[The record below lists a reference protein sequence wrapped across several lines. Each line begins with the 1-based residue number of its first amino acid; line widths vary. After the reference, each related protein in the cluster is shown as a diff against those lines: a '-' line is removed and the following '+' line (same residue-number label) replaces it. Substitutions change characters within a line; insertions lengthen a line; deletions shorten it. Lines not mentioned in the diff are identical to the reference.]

1 MAAISQKI
9 PNLIGG
15 VSQQPDSVKQS
26 TQLRVCDNY
35 YPDVTLGLTKRPGM
49 RGVSK
54 LANAVSDGTWFTIFR
69 DDKEKYL
76 VQFSK
81 AGALKIWS
89 ANNGLAQTVNA
100 VAAEATAYAVHDS
113 FDDLATLQVN
123 DYIFVLNRNITVAQG
138 STSSAAQ
145 TPYAFVT
152 IATIA
157 YSSTYII
164 TLNGTAFSYATPTT
178 GASQLN
184 VSDIVG
190 GLVAAIN
197 GNASWVATAIG
208 NSIHIRRNTSVD
220 FTIEAKGGSTGT
232 AINAYKGVVTSPASL
247 PTQFLNNLKIKV
259 GGTESAAEDD
269 YWVVF
274 RTDDNSG
281 AGIGRWDE
289 TIAPSTVLGLNEET
303 MPHVLIREANG
314 TFTYRKLD
322 EASAIASA
330 GTSVVTGIPTA
341 VSITNAYS
349 AGHVIGEQFEATGG
363 AGKNLR
369 LKVDRIRSNT
379 VTSSFAANSSSYV
392 RQIVTTEAQ
401 FGGYTHQGD
410 QSFPNP
416 DIIITTVTYYW
427 YLNNSQIGVTS
438 DANPLVIG
446 NTSYFI
452 NSSFQNISN
461 ELRAGITSTQTTFGI
476 IDGISIAQPGQGYA
490 ATNVVSIPA
499 GDSFTITSVNTQNLE
514 GDEARLQY
522 WKPRAVGDT
531 DSNPFPSFVGFAL
544 DSIAFYKNRIVFTS
558 RQNAIC
564 SQAGDYF
571 NFFASTAITIV
582 DSDPIDI
589 SASSQKPIKL
599 KHVVPAPRGLLLFG
613 DNAQYILETT
623 TEAFSAKTAE
633 INLLSAYSQSDK
645 VSPVDIGPGFVFVE
659 EGLKA
664 TSVFEM
670 NIGDNIGGKPVVVE
684 LTRTIPSYV
693 PSVISNLKASQ
704 ASGILAMLS
713 KQDPSSLY
721 LYRFFTYGDARIAG
735 WFRWNMPGTI
745 EHFDF
750 DQDLMYVI
758 TKHGSNYVLSVVSL
772 ITETPAESLLFEG
785 EYLDVRLDLFDYSPT
800 LTYDA
805 GTDLTHVCF
814 KDGFEDTNEQAV
826 LMYLNPDVAGYFE
839 EQTITVDMTK
849 AVGERYFLTV
859 EGNQTT
865 SLFAIGYKYEAL
877 AQLPAFYYVANIG
890 GGGTNERKDTV
901 NVPYVSRLRID
912 SYNSGP
918 YRAVV
923 RAQGRNEFSVSLPQ
937 INANYYL
944 ANNIPIIR
952 NAQSVIPILAK
963 GTQFE
968 FELIADSPFP
978 TAFTSVTWEGTYNT
992 KGISRV

>member
-9 PNLIGG
+9 PNLISG
-15 VSQQPDSVKQS
+15 VSQQPDSIKLS

-81 AGALKIWS
+81 AGALKVWS
-89 ANNGLAQTVNA
+89 ANNGIQQTVNA

-123 DYIFVLNRNITVAQG
+123 DYIFVLNRNITVAQAG
-138 STSSAAQ
+138 ATSAAQ
-145 TPYAFVT
+145 TPYAFVS

-164 TLNGTAFSYATPTT
+164 TLDGTAFSYATPTT
-178 GASQLN
+178 GTTQLN

-197 GNASWVATAIG
+197 GNANWVATAIG

-232 AINAYKGVVTSPASL
+232 AINAYKGVVTSAANL

-259 GGTESAAEDD
+259 GGTESAVEDD
-269 YWVVF
+269 YWVIF
-274 RTDDNSG
+274 RTEDNGVSG
-281 AGIGRWDE
+281 LGHWDE

-303 MPHVLIREANG
+303 MPHVIIREANG

-330 GTSVVTGIPTA
+330 GTSAVTGIPTA
-341 VSITNAYS
+341 VSVTNAYS
-349 AGHVIGEQFEATGG
+349 AGHVIGEQIETTGG
-363 AGKNLR
+363 TGKNLR
-369 LKVDRIRSNT
+369 IKIEKIKSII
-379 VTSSFAANSSSYV
+379 VTNAYAANSSNYV
-392 RQIVTTEAQ
+392 RFVAATVATRTV
-401 FGGYTHQGD
+401 FGLVPAAPAKYL
-410 QSFPNP
+410 
-416 DIIITTVTYYW
+416 W
-427 YLNNSQIGVTS
+427 YFNNVQIGVTS
-438 DANPLVIG
+438 DATPLIVG
-446 NTSYFI
+446 DTTYLI
-452 NSSFQNISN
+452 NSAFQSISN
-461 ELRAGITSTQTTFGI
+461 ELRAGLTSNQTAFGV
-476 IDGISIAQPGQGYA
+476 IDTISIAQPGQGYA
-490 ATNVVSIPA
+490 ATNVVSIPT
-499 GDSFTITSVNTQNLE
+499 GDSFTITSVNTTNLQ
-514 GDEARLQY
+514 GDDARLQY
-522 WKPRAVGDT
+522 WKPRVVGDT
-531 DSNPFPSFVGFAL
+531 YSNPFPSFVGFSL
-544 DSIAFYKNRIVFTS
+544 DSISFFKNRIVVTS

-564 SQAGDYF
+564 SQASDYF
-571 NFFASTAITIV
+571 NFFSSTVITVV

-589 SASSQKPIKL
+589 SASSLKPIRL
-599 KHVVPAPRGLLLFG
+599 KQVVPAPKGLILFG

-623 TEAFSAKTAE
+623 TEAFSSKTAE
-633 INLLSAYSQSDK
+633 INVLASYSQSDK
-645 VSPVDIGPGFVFVE
+645 VSPVDIGSSFVFVE

-664 TSVFEM
+664 ASVFEM
-670 NIGDNIGGKPVVVE
+670 NIGDNIGGKPVVME
-684 LTRTIPSYV
+684 LTRPIPSYV
-693 PSVISNLKASQ
+693 PAVITTFKASQ
-704 ASGILAMLS
+704 ASNTFALLS
-713 KQDPSSLY
+713 KQAPSSLY
-721 LYRFFTYGDARIAG
+721 LYRFFMLGETRISG

-758 TKHGSNYVLSVVSL
+758 TKHGSNYVLSVISL

-849 AVGERYFLTV
+849 AVGQRYFLTV

-877 AQLPAFYYVANIG
+877 AQLPAFYYSAAASSG
-890 GGGTNERKDTV
+890 SGEKKDTV

-923 RAQGRNEFSVSLPQ
+923 RAQGRNEFSLALPQ
-937 INANYYL
+937 ISADYYK

-952 NAQSVIPILAK
+952 NAQSVVPILAK

>member
-9 PNLIGG
+9 PNLVGG

-49 RGVSK
+49 KGVSK

-69 DDKEKYL
+69 DDKEKYII
-76 VQFSK
+76 QFSK
-81 AGALKIWS
+81 AGALRVWS
-89 ANNGLAQTVNA
+89 ANNGLPQTVNT
-100 VAAEATAYAVHDS
+100 VAAESTAYAVHTS
-113 FDDLATLQVN
+113 ADDLTTLQVN
-123 DYIFVLNRNITVAQG
+123 DYVFVLNRNVTVTQDPA
-138 STSSAAQ
+138 TSAAL

-164 TLNGTAFSYATPTT
+164 TLNGTDFTYATPTNGNT
-178 GASQLN
+178 QLN
-184 VSDIVG
+184 VVDIVT
-190 GLVAAIN
+190 GLATAIN
-197 GNASWVATAIG
+197 TNANWVATTVG
-208 NSIHIRRNTSVD
+208 NNIRIRRNTNVD

-232 AINAYKGVVTSPASL
+232 AINAYKGVVTSVANL
-247 PTQFLNNLKIKV
+247 PTQFFNDAKIEV
-259 GGTESAAEDD
+259 GGSEANGEDD
-269 YWVVF
+269 YWVRF
-274 RTDDNSG
+274 RTADNSA
-281 AGIGRWDE
+281 AGIGHWDE
-289 TIAPSTVLGLNEET
+289 TIAPSTTLGMNVET
-303 MPHVLIREANG
+303 MPHVIIREANG

-349 AGHVIGEQFEATGG
+349 GGHVIGEQIETTGG
-363 AGKNLR
+363 TGKNLR
-369 LKVDRIRSNT
+369 IKVDKVRSN
-379 VTSSFAANSSSYV
+379 VVASVFAASSSSHV
-392 RQIVTTEAQ
+392 KQ
-401 FGGYTHQGD
+401 
-410 QSFPNP
+410 
-416 DIIITTVTYYW
+416 ITTTTTIRNAGWVRGTTTTTTNYYW
-427 YLNNSQIGVTS
+427 YLGGVQIGVTPTT
-438 DANPLVIG
+438 APLIIG
-446 NTSYFI
+446 DVTYTI
-452 NSSFQNISN
+452 NSAFQAISN
-461 ELRAGITSTQTTFGI
+461 ETRAGLTSTQVTNGI

-490 ATNVVSIPA
+490 ATNLVSIPS
-499 GDSFTITSVNTQNLE
+499 GDTFTITSVNTQNLE
-514 GDEARLQY
+514 GDDARLQF

-531 DSNPFPSFVGFAL
+531 FTNPFPSFVGFSL
-544 DSIAFYKNRIVFTS
+544 DSISFFKNRLVFTS

-571 NFFASTAITIV
+571 NFFASTVITIV

-589 SASSQKPIKL
+589 SASSLKPIRL
-599 KHVVPAPRGLLLFG
+599 KHVVPAPRGLILFG

-623 TEAFSAKTAE
+623 TEAFSSKTAE

-645 VSPVDIGPGFVFVE
+645 VSPVDIGPSFVFVE

-670 NIGDNIGGKPVVVE
+670 NIGDNIGGKPAVAE
-684 LTRTIPSYV
+684 ITRMIPSYV
-693 PSVISNLKASQ
+693 PSAITDLKASQ

-721 LYRFFTYGDARIAG
+721 LYRFFLFGDSRIAG
-735 WFRWNMPGTI
+735 WFRWNLPGVI

-758 TKHGSNYVLSVVSL
+758 TKHGSNYVLSVISL
-772 ITETPAESLLFEG
+772 ITETPSESLLFEG

-805 GTDLTHVCF
+805 VADLTHVCF

-826 LMYLNPDVAGYFE
+826 LMYLTPDVAGYFE
-839 EQTITVDMTK
+839 EQTITTDLTK
-849 AVGERYFLTV
+849 PVGQRYFLTV
-859 EGNQTT
+859 EGDQTS
-865 SLFAIGYKYEAL
+865 SLFALGYKYEAL

-890 GGGTNERKDTV
+890 GGGTNEKKDTV
-901 NVPYVSRLRID
+901 NIPYVSRLRID

-918 YRAVV
+918 YRAVI
-923 RAQGRNEFSVSLPQ
+923 RAQGRDEFSLELPQ
-937 INANYYL
+937 INANYYK

-952 NAQSVIPILAK
+952 NAQSVVPVLAK

-992 KGISRV
+992 KGIRGV

>member
-15 VSQQPDSVKQS
+15 VSQQPDSIKLS

-54 LANAVSDGTWFTIFR
+54 LVNAVSDGTWFTIFR

-81 AGALKIWS
+81 AGALKVWS
-89 ANNGLAQTVNA
+89 ANNGIQQTVNA

-113 FDDLATLQVN
+113 FDDLTTLQVN
-123 DYIFVLNRNITVAQG
+123 DYIFVLNRNITVAQAG
-138 STSSAAQ
+138 TTSAAQ

-152 IATIA
+152 IVTIA

-164 TLNGTAFSYATPTT
+164 TLNGTAFSYATPTSGST
-178 GASQLN
+178 QLN

-190 GLVAAIN
+190 GLAAAIN
-197 GNASWVATAIG
+197 GNANWVATAIG
-208 NSIHIRRNTSVD
+208 NSIHIRRNTNVD

-232 AINAYKGVVTSPASL
+232 AINAYKGVVTSPANL

-259 GGTESAAEDD
+259 GGTESVAEDD

-274 RTDDNSG
+274 RTEDNGASG
-281 AGIGRWDE
+281 LGHWDE
-289 TIAPSTVLGLNEET
+289 TIAPSTVLGINEET
-303 MPHVLIREANG
+303 LPHVIIREANG

-341 VSITNAYS
+341 VSITSATS
-349 AGHVIGEQFEATGG
+349 AGHVIGEQIETTGG
-363 AGKNLR
+363 VGKNLR
-369 LKVDRIRSNT
+369 IRVDKIRSDT
-379 VTSSFAANSSSYV
+379 VTNSYAANSSSYV
-392 RQIVTTEAQ
+392 KQVTEVVSTGPLPIVQ
-401 FGGYTHQGD
+401 YYNGVLYGG
-410 QSFPNP
+410 
-416 DIIITTVTYYW
+416 ITVTKYHW
-427 YLNNSQIGVTS
+427 YLSNVQIGITS
-438 DANPLVIG
+438 NANPLVIG
-446 NTSYFI
+446 DTTYII
-452 NSSFQNISN
+452 NSTFQSIGN
-461 ELRAGITSTQTTFGI
+461 ELRAGLTTTQTTFGI
-476 IDGISIAQPGQGYA
+476 IDEISITQPGQGYA

-514 GDEARLQY
+514 GDNTRLQY
-522 WKPRAVGDT
+522 WKPRVVGDT
-531 DSNPFPSFVGFAL
+531 NSNPFPSFVGFSL
-544 DSIAFYKNRIVFTS
+544 DSISFFKNRLVFTS

-571 NFFASTAITIV
+571 NFFASTVITIV

-589 SASSQKPIKL
+589 SASSLKPIRL
-599 KHVVPAPRGLLLFG
+599 KQVVPAPRGLILFG

-623 TEAFSAKTAE
+623 TEAFSSKTAE
-633 INLLSAYSQSDK
+633 INLLSSYSQSDK
-645 VSPVDIGPGFVFVE
+645 VSPVDIGPSFVFVE

-664 TSVFEM
+664 ASVFEM
-670 NIGDNIGGKPVVVE
+670 NIGDNIGGKPVVME
-684 LTRTIPSYV
+684 LTRPIPSYV
-693 PSVISNLKASQ
+693 PAVITTFKASQ
-704 ASGILAMLS
+704 ASNTLAMLS
-713 KQDPSSLY
+713 KQEPSSLY
-721 LYRFFTYGDARIAG
+721 LYRFFMLGETRISG

-758 TKHGSNYVLSVVSL
+758 TKHGSNYVLSVMSL
-772 ITETPAESLLFEG
+772 ITETPSESLLFEG

-849 AVGERYFLTV
+849 AVGQRYFLTV

-865 SLFAIGYKYEAL
+865 SLFALGYKYEAL
-877 AQLPAFYYVANIG
+877 AQLPAFYYSDSAAAG
-890 GGGTNERKDTV
+890 EKKDTV

-923 RAQGRNEFSVSLPQ
+923 RAQGRNEFSLALPQ
-937 INANYYL
+937 ISADYYK

-952 NAQSVIPILAK
+952 NAQSVVPILAK

>member
-26 TQLRVCDNY
+26 TQLRICDNY

-81 AGALKIWS
+81 AGALKVWS

-164 TLNGTAFSYATPTT
+164 TLNGTSFSYATPTS
-178 GASQLN
+178 GATQLN

-190 GLVAAIN
+190 GLAAAIN

-220 FTIEAKGGSTGT
+220 FTIEAKGGSAGT
-232 AINAYKGVVTSPASL
+232 AINAYKGVVTSPANL

-259 GGTESAAEDD
+259 GGTESVAEDD

-392 RQIVTTEAQ
+392 RQIVTTTSETA
-401 FGGYTHQGD
+401 YTTPEQT
-410 QSFPNP
+410 QYAA
-416 DIIITTVTYYW
+416 DIITTTVTYYW
-427 YLNNSQIGVTS
+427 YLSNVQIGVTS
-438 DANPLVIG
+438 DASPLVIG

-544 DSIAFYKNRIVFTS
+544 DSIAFYKNRIVVTS

-589 SASSQKPIKL
+589 SASSQKPIRL
-599 KHVVPAPRGLLLFG
+599 KQVVPAPRGLILFG

-623 TEAFSAKTAE
+623 TESFSAKTAE

-693 PSVISNLKASQ
+693 PSVISNLKVSQ

-721 LYRFFTYGDARIAG
+721 LYRFFTYGDSRIAG

-758 TKHGSNYVLSVVSL
+758 TKHGSNYVLSVISL

-800 LTYDA
+800 RTYDA

-923 RAQGRNEFSVSLPQ
+923 RAQGRNEFSLALPQ
-937 INANYYL
+937 ISADYYK

-952 NAQSVIPILAK
+952 NAQSVVPILAK

>member
-1 MAAISQKI
+1 MPAISQKI
-9 PNLIGG
+9 PHLISG
-15 VSQQPDSVKQS
+15 VSQQPDSVKLS
-26 TQLRVCDNY
+26 TQLRICDNY
-35 YPDVTLGLTKRPGM
+35 YPDVTLGLAKRPGM
-49 RGVSK
+49 KGVSK
-54 LANAVSDGTWFTIFR
+54 LANAVSDGTWFTMFR

-100 VAAEATAYAVHDS
+100 IAAEATAYAVHGS
-113 FDDLATLQVN
+113 FDNLATLQVN

-164 TLNGTAFSYATPTT
+164 TLDGTAFSYATPTT
-178 GASQLN
+178 GTVQLN

-190 GLVAAIN
+190 GLATAIN
-197 GNASWVATAIG
+197 GNASWVATTIG

-232 AINAYKGVVTSPASL
+232 AINAYKGVVTSAASL

-259 GGTESAAEDD
+259 GGTESLVEDD
-269 YWVVF
+269 YWVIF
-274 RTDDNSG
+274 RTEDNGVSG
-281 AGIGRWDE
+281 LGHWDE

-303 MPHVLIREANG
+303 MPHVIIREANG

-330 GTSVVTGIPTA
+330 GTSAVTGIPTA
-341 VSITNAYS
+341 VSVTNAYS
-349 AGHVIGEQFEATGG
+349 AGHVIGEQIETTGG
-363 AGKNLR
+363 TGKNLR
-369 LKVDRIRSNT
+369 IKIEKIKSII
-379 VTSSFAANSSSYV
+379 VTNAYAANSSNYV
-392 RQIVTTEAQ
+392 RFVAA
-401 FGGYTHQGD
+401 
-410 QSFPNP
+410 
-416 DIIITTVTYYW
+416 TVATRTVLGLVPATPAKYLW
-427 YLNNSQIGVTS
+427 YLNNVQIGVTS
-438 DANPLVIG
+438 DATPLLIG
-446 NTSYFI
+446 DTTYLI
-452 NSSFQNISN
+452 NSAFQSISN
-461 ELRAGITSTQTTFGI
+461 ELRAGLTSNQTAFGV
-476 IDGISIAQPGQGYA
+476 IDTISIAQPGQGYA

-499 GDSFTITSVNTQNLE
+499 GDSFTIASVNTTNLQ
-514 GDEARLQY
+514 GDDARLQY
-522 WKPRAVGDT
+522 WKPRVVGDT
-531 DSNPFPSFVGFAL
+531 YSNPFPSFVGFSL
-544 DSIAFYKNRIVFTS
+544 DSISFFKNRIVVTS

-564 SQAGDYF
+564 SQASDYF
-571 NFFASTAITIV
+571 NFFSSTVITVV

-589 SASSQKPIKL
+589 SASSLKPIRL
-599 KHVVPAPRGLLLFG
+599 KQVVPAPKGLILFG

-633 INLLSAYSQSDK
+633 INLLSSYSQSDK
-645 VSPVDIGPGFVFVE
+645 VSPVDIGPSFVFVE

-664 TSVFEM
+664 ASVFEM

-684 LTRTIPSYV
+684 LTKPIPSYV
-693 PSVISNLKASQ
+693 PAVITTFKASQ
-704 ASGILAMLS
+704 AANTFALLS
-713 KQDPSSLY
+713 KQEPSSLY
-721 LYRFFTYGDARIAG
+721 LYRFFPMGDARVAG

-758 TKHGSNYVLSVVSL
+758 TKHGSNYVLSVISL
-772 ITETPAESLLFEG
+772 ITETPAESLLFDG

-849 AVGERYFLTV
+849 AVGQRYFLTV
-859 EGNQTT
+859 EGDQTT

-877 AQLPAFYYVANIG
+877 AQMSAFYYIENIG
-890 GGGTNERKDTV
+890 SGTSEKKDTI
-901 NVPYVSRLRID
+901 NVPYVSRLQID

-923 RAQGRNEFSVSLPQ
+923 RAQGRNEFPLALPQ
-937 INANYYL
+937 INANYYK

-952 NAQSVIPILAK
+952 NAQSVVPILAK

-992 KGISRV
+992 KGIRRV

>member
-100 VAAEATAYAVHDS
+100 VAAEATAYAVHGS

-164 TLNGTAFSYATPTT
+164 TLNGTSFSYATPTT

-190 GLVAAIN
+190 GLAAAIN

-208 NSIHIRRNTSVD
+208 NSIHIRRNTNVD
-220 FTIEAKGGSTGT
+220 FTIEAKGGSAGT
-232 AINAYKGVVTSPASL
+232 AINAYKGVVTSPANL

-259 GGTESAAEDD
+259 GGTESVAEDD

-330 GTSVVTGIPTA
+330 GTSVVTGISTA

-369 LKVDRIRSNT
+369 LKVDRIRSDT

-392 RQIVTTEAQ
+392 RQIVTTEEQ
-401 FGGYTHQGD
+401 FGGY
-410 QSFPNP
+410 NP
-416 DIIITTVTYYW
+416 EGGYFSITTTTVTYYW
-427 YLNNSQIGVTS
+427 YLNGSQIGVTS

-589 SASSQKPIKL
+589 SASSQKPIRL

-623 TEAFSAKTAE
+623 TEFFSAKTAE

-693 PSVISNLKASQ
+693 PSVISNLKVSQ

-758 TKHGSNYVLSVVSL
+758 TKHGSNYVLSVISL
-772 ITETPAESLLFEG
+772 ITETPSESLLFEG

-865 SLFAIGYKYEAL
+865 SLFALGYKYEAL
-877 AQLPAFYYVANIG
+877 AQMPAFYYVVNIG

-952 NAQSVIPILAK
+952 NAQSVVPILAK